1 MFPNKVEIFLNMII
15 ADKSEAI
22 NHAEQHFKQVLLLVK
37 MEKELVEDYPVTSIW
52 SVLPIESVLSEAKEI
67 WSNPTEHQEIET
79 LNNKGAST
87 IIPKL
92 FNLVVFC

>member
-1 MFPNKVEIFLNMII
+1 MII

-22 NHAEQHFKQVLLLVK
+22 NHAEQHFKQVPLLVK
-37 MEKELVEDYPVTSIW
+37 MEKELIEDYPVTSNW